1 MNFIMQLVN
10 DNQGVIAAIMQWC
23 NDNQGVIAAIAILL
37 GVLAAIFKC
46 IPKGAKRIQQINKKR
61 KDDTHNADIEA
72 VVKHLKDHVVATP
85 KILADVLNK
94 SEEDIQELLSELID
108 QGIVEAAVDNCEL
121 STPNSVWQLRRR

>member
-1 MNFIMQLVN
+1 MSSIIQWNN

-23 NDNQGVIAAIAILL
+23 NDNQGVIAAIAILI

-46 IPKGAKRIQQINKKR
+46 IPKGAKRIQQINKNR
-61 KDDTHNADIEA
+61 KDAAHNADIKA

-85 KILADVLNK
+85 KILADSLNK

-108 QGIVEAAVDNCEL
+108 QGIVIAGCNNCKL
-121 STPNSVWQLRRR
+121 SDPNSIWELKR